1 MPECPHLLCPEP
13 PAQPI
18 AAAGIGEVDATD
30 QLAVAPGAAV
40 QADAGLLGRDLQEA
54 PLFRASGVTPIDRKN
69 EKTVVT
75 FQRTRLH
82 ASIAAAEQFIL
93 EHADAIPRSGK
104 VEFISDNSA
113 VTRFLEPAAIS
124 VVESSYLGVTTVH
137 RYQIVGGQ
145 MKTP

>member
-1 MPECPHLLCPEP
+1 MRVR
-13 PAQPI
+13 I
-18 AAAGIGEVDATD
+18 AITPTPVDLATT
-30 QLAVAPGAAV
+30 
-40 QADAGLLGRDLQEA
+40 GRDAAQDFRVNGSRIVQEA

-75 FQRTRLH
+75 FTRTRLH
-82 ASIAAAEQFIL
+82 SSIAAAEQFIL